1 MPLTQ
6 QQLETSLWNAANALR
21 GPVDPADFKNYV
33 FPVLFWKWLS
43 DTYDYNHELA
53 VAEWGDDLTDEIEE
67 DFQPFVIPP
76 GEHWSVVAR
85 STQTRKGLRVRKA
98 MDTIAQANPDTLRG
112 VFGDAAFGNED
123 RVPRPAL
130 DSLLNAF
137 DKLTLNPKEVTGDM
151 LGAAYEYLLE
161 KFADSSGQ
169 KAGEFFTPRSVV
181 HMLVDILDPQPGE
194 SVYDPACGSGGM
206 LVETVHA
213 ISAKGGD
220 PRAVQLHGQEVNL
233 TTSAIARMNLFLHG
247 IEDHDIVRG
256 DTLRNPAHRTAAGK
270 LQTFDKVIANPPFSL
285 QDWGADSWAA
295 DKFGRAFCG
304 VPPAKNGDY
313 AWVQHMLTS
322 LKPKGRAAVVLPHGV
337 LFRGGKEAEIRKCIL
352 DKDQVEAVM
361 GLAPNLF
368 YATTIPVC
376 ILVLRK
382 SKPDERKRK
391 VLFIDA
397 SKCFQP
403 GKNRNDLNESDVKA
417 IHAAYHEGKDV
428 DGEDGLSLR
437 MVDMSEVKANDY
449 DLNIGRYVSTAV
461 AGDEATVEESL
472 AAWNTARAVRE
483 QAETALLERLT
494 AAGFGGGHDA

>member
-43 DTYDYNHELA
+43 DTHDYNHELA
-53 VAEWGDDLTDEIEE
+53 VDEWGDDLTDEIEA
-67 DFQPFVIPP
+67 DFHPFVIPP
-76 GEHWSVVAR
+76 DEHWKVVAR
-85 STQTRKGLRVRKA
+85 STQARKGLRVRKA

-112 VFGDAAFGNED
+112 VFGDAAFGNEE
-123 RVPRPAL
+123 RVPRAAL
-130 DSLLNAF
+130 DSLLNSF
-137 DKLTLNPKEVTGDM
+137 DALTLNPKEVTGDM

-161 KFADSSGQ
+161 KFADSAGQ

-220 PRAVQLHGQEVNL
+220 PRAVHLHGQEVNL

-270 LQTFDKVIANPPFSL
+270 LRTFDKVIANPPFSL
-285 QDWGADSWAA
+285 KNWGAETWSG
-295 DKFGRAFCG
+295 DKFGRDFCG
-304 VPPAKNGDY
+304 IPPAQNGDF
-313 AWVQHMLTS
+313 AWIQHMITS
-322 LKPKGRAAVVLPHGV
+322 LKPKGRAAIVMDHGV

-352 DKDQVEAVM
+352 DQDQVEAVI

-368 YATTIPVC
+368 YATAIPVC
-376 ILVLRK
+376 VLVLRK
-382 SKPDERKRK
+382 SKPEGRKRK

-397 SKCFQP
+397 SKRFQS
-403 GKNRNDLNESDVKA
+403 GKNRNALNEPDVKA
-417 IHAAYHEGKDV
+417 IHAAYHEGKV
-428 DGEDGLSLR
+428 IDGEDGLSLR
-437 MVDMSEVKANDY
+437 MVELSEIKTNGY
-449 DLNIGRYVSTAV
+449 DLNIGRYVSTAIT
-461 AGDEATVEESL
+461 GDEATVEECL
-472 AAWNTARAVRE
+472 TAWNTARAARKK
-483 QAETALLERLT
+483 AEAALLARL
-494 AAGFGGGHDA
+494 AEAGFGGDYDA

>member
-6 QQLETSLWNAANALR
+6 QQLETSLWSAANALR

-43 DTYDYNHELA
+43 DTWDYNHERALE
-53 VAEWGDDLTDEIEE
+53 EWGDDLTDEIEA
-67 DFQPFVIPP
+67 DYQPFVIPP
-76 GEHWSVVAR
+76 DQHWNVVAR
-85 STQTRKGLRVRKA
+85 STQARKGLRVRTA
-98 MDTIAQANPDTLRG
+98 MDTIAQANPEKLRG
-112 VFGDAAFGNED
+112 VFGDAAFANEE
-123 RVPRPAL
+123 RIPRPAL
-130 DSLLNAF
+130 DALLNAF

-213 ISAKGGD
+213 IAAKGGD
-220 PRAVQLHGQEVNL
+220 PRAVHLHGQEINL

-256 DTLRNPAHRTAAGK
+256 DTLRSPAHRTAAGK
-270 LQTFDKVIANPPFSL
+270 LRTFDKVIANPPFSL
-285 QDWGADSWAA
+285 QDWGADTWEG

-304 VPPAKNGDY
+304 VPPAKNADY
-313 AWVQHMLTS
+313 AWVQHMITS
-322 LKPKGRAAVVLPHGV
+322 LKPKGRAAIVLPHGV
-337 LFRGGKEAEIRKCIL
+337 LFRSGKEAAIRKCIL
-352 DKDQVEAVM
+352 DKDQVEAVI
-361 GLAPNLF
+361 GLAKNLF
-368 YATTIPVC
+368 YATSIEVC
-376 ILVLRK
+376 VLVLRK
-382 SKPDERKRK
+382 SKPAGRKRK
-391 VLFIDA
+391 VVFIDA
-397 SKCFQP
+397 SKRFQP
-403 GKNRNDLNESDVKA
+403 GKNRNTLGEDDVKA
-417 IHAAYHEGKDV
+417 IHAAYHEGKDI

-437 MVDMSEVKANDY
+437 MVDLDEIKANDY

-461 AGDEATVEESL
+461 AGDEATVEDAL
-472 AAWNTARAVRE
+472 AAWKSARATRE
-483 QAETALLERLT
+483 QAETALLARL
-494 AAGFGGGHDA
+494 AEAGFGGDDDA

>member
-6 QQLETSLWNAANALR
+6 QQLESSLWGAANALR

-43 DTYDYNHELA
+43 DTHDYNHELA
-53 VAEWGDDLTDEIEE
+53 VEEWGDDLTDEIEA

-76 GEHWSVVAR
+76 EEHWNVVAR
-85 STQTRKGLRVRKA
+85 STQARKGLRVRRA

-112 VFGDAAFGNED
+112 VFGDAAFANED

-206 LVETVHA
+206 LVETVQA
-213 ISAKGGD
+213 ISAKGD
-220 PRAVQLHGQEVNL
+220 NPRAVSLHGQEVNL

-256 DTLRNPAHRTAAGK
+256 DTLRNPAHRTAAGT
-270 LQTFDKVIANPPFSL
+270 LRTFDKVIANPPFSL
-285 QDWGADSWAA
+285 QDWGADTWSG

-313 AWVQHMLTS
+313 AWVQHMITS
-322 LKPKGRAAVVLPHGV
+322 LKPTGRAAVVLPHGV

-352 DKDQVEAVM
+352 DKDQVEAVI

-368 YATTIPVC
+368 YATSIPVC

-382 SKPDERKRK
+382 SKPDVRKRK

-397 SKCFQP
+397 SKRFQP
-403 GKNRNDLNESDVKA
+403 GKNRNDLNESDVTA
-417 IHAAYHEGKDV
+417 IHAAYHEGKDI

-437 MVDMSEVKANDY
+437 MVDIAEIKSNDY

-461 AGDEATVEESL
+461 AGGETTVKESL
-472 AAWNTARAVRE
+472 TTWHAARAARE
-483 QAETALLERLT
+483 QAETALLARL
-494 AAGFGGGHDA
+494 AEAGFGGDDDA

>member
-6 QQLETSLWNAANALR
+6 QQLETSLWSAANALR

-43 DTYDYNHELA
+43 DTWDYNHERA
-53 VAEWGDDLTDEIEE
+53 VEEWGDDLTDEIEA
-67 DFQPFVIPP
+67 DYQPFVIPP
-76 GEHWSVVAR
+76 EQHWNVVAR
-85 STQTRKGLRVRKA
+85 STQARKGLRVRTA
-98 MDTIAQANPDTLRG
+98 MDTIAQANPEKLRG
-112 VFGDAAFGNED
+112 VFGDAAFANEE

-130 DSLLNAF
+130 DALLNAF

-194 SVYDPACGSGGM
+194 TVYDPACGSGGM

-213 ISAKGGD
+213 IAARGGD
-220 PRAVQLHGQEVNL
+220 PRAVHLHGQEINL

-256 DTLRNPAHRTAAGK
+256 DTLRSPAHRTAAGR
-270 LQTFDKVIANPPFSL
+270 LRTFDKVIANPPFSL
-285 QDWGADSWAA
+285 QEWGAETWEG

-313 AWVQHMLTS
+313 AWVQHMITS

-337 LFRGGKEAEIRKCIL
+337 LFRAGKEAAIRKCIL
-352 DKDQVEAVM
+352 DKDQVEAVI

-368 YATTIPVC
+368 YATSIEVC
-376 ILVLRK
+376 VLVLRK

-391 VLFIDA
+391 VMFIDA
-397 SKCFQP
+397 SKRFQP
-403 GKNRNDLNESDVKA
+403 GKNRNTLSENDVKT
-417 IHAAYHEGKDV
+417 IHAAYHEGKDI

-437 MVDMSEVKANDY
+437 VVDLDEIKVRDY
-449 DLNIGRYVSTAV
+449 DLNIGQYVSTSA
-461 AGDEATVEESL
+461 AGDAATVEDTFT
-472 AAWNTARAVRE
+472 AWRSARAARE
-483 QAETALLERLT
+483 KAETALLARL
-494 AAGFGGGHDA
+494 AEAGFGGNDDA

>member
-1 MPLTQ
+1 MSLTQ
-6 QQLETSLWNAANALR
+6 QQLEASLWSAANALR
-21 GPVDPADFKNYV
+21 GPVDPADYKNYV

-53 VAEWGDDLTDEIEE
+53 AEEWGDDLTIEIER
-67 DFQPFVIPP
+67 DFQPFIIPP
-76 GEHWSVVAR
+76 DEHWNVVAR
-85 STQTRKGLRVRKA
+85 STQARKGLRVRKA

-123 RVPRPAL
+123 RVPRTAL

-213 ISAKGGD
+213 ISAKGAD
-220 PRAVQLHGQEVNL
+220 PRAVDLHGQEVNL

-256 DTLRNPAHRTAAGK
+256 DTLRDPAHRSPSGK
-270 LQTFDKVIANPPFSL
+270 LRTFDKVIANPPFSL
-285 QDWGADSWAA
+285 QDWGADTWGA

-304 VPPAKNGDY
+304 VPPATKGDY
-313 AWVQHMLTS
+313 AWVQHMIAS
-322 LKPKGRAAVVLPHGV
+322 LKSTGRAAIVLPHGV
-337 LFRGGKEAEIRKCIL
+337 LFRGDKEAEIRRCIL
-352 DKDQVEAVM
+352 EKDQVESVI
-361 GLAPNLF
+361 GLAPKLF
-368 YATTIPVC
+368 YATPIAVC

-397 SKCFQP
+397 SKRFRAGP
-403 GKNRNDLNESDVKA
+403 KRNDLDESDVKA
-417 IHAAYHEGKDV
+417 IHAAYHEGKDF
-428 DGEDGLSLR
+428 DGEDGLSLNL
-437 MVDMSEVKANDY
+437 VDLSEIKSNDY
-449 DLNIGRYVSTAV
+449 DLNIGRYVSTTV
-461 AGDEATVEESL
+461 SGDESTIDESIAEWN
-472 AAWNTARAVRE
+472 AAREARE
-483 QAETALLERLT
+483 QAESAFLIRMSE
-494 AAGFGGGHDA
+494 AGFGGADDA

>member
-1 MPLTQ
+1 MSLTQ
-6 QQLETSLWNAANALR
+6 QQLESSLWSAANALR

-43 DTYDYNHELA
+43 DTHDYNHDLA
-53 VAEWGDDLTDEIEE
+53 VAEWGDDLTDEIEA
-67 DFQPFVIPP
+67 DFQPFRIP
-76 GEHWSVVAR
+76 GEHHWDVVAR
-85 STQTRKGLRVRKA
+85 STQARKGLRVRTA
-98 MDTIAQANPDTLRG
+98 MDSIAQANPETLRG
-112 VFGDAAFGNED
+112 VFGDAAFANED

-130 DSLLNAF
+130 DALLNAF
-137 DKLTLNPKEVTGDM
+137 DKLTLNPRQVTGDM

-213 ISAKGGD
+213 ITAAGGD
-220 PRAVQLHGQEVNL
+220 PRAVHLHGQEVNL

-256 DTLRNPAHRTAAGK
+256 DTLRNPAHRTAAGE

-285 QDWGADSWAA
+285 QAWGADVWSA

-304 VPPAKNGDY
+304 VPPAQNGDY
-313 AWVQHMLTS
+313 AWVQHMITS
-322 LKPKGRAAVVLPHGV
+322 LKPTGRAAVVLPHGV
-337 LFRGGKEAEIRKCIL
+337 LFRGGKEAAIRKCIL
-352 DKDQVEAVM
+352 DKDQVEAVI

-391 VLFIDA
+391 VVFIDA
-397 SKCFQP
+397 SKRFQP
-403 GKNRNDLNESDVKA
+403 GKNRNDLNETDVKA
-417 IHAAYHEGKDV
+417 IHAAYHQGKDI

-437 MVDMSEVKANDY
+437 MVDLDEIKANDY
-449 DLNIGRYVSTAV
+449 DLNIGRYVTTTIT
-461 AGDEATVEESL
+461 GDEATVKDTL
-472 AAWNTARAVRE
+472 AAWMTARADRE
-483 QAETALLERLT
+483 QAEEALLTRI
-494 AAGFGGGHDA
+494 ADAGFGVEDDE